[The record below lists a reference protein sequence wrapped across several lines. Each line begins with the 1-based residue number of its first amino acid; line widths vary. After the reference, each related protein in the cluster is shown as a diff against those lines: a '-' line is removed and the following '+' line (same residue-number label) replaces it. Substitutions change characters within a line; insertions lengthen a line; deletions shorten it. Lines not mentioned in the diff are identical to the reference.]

1 MCLLLGLAN
10 EQDLPPTGSKGLYK
24 KPGYMGIIF
33 LIFLFI
39 CGDLRPSFYFCLEGG
54 RVTPSDKDRIDHYEI
69 FASLSEKWHFIV
81 FNRHFFD

>member
-54 RVTPSDKDRIDHYEI
+54 RVTPSDKDRII
-69 FASLSEKWHFIV
+69 FLHQIICLAETLKEKFISP
-81 FNRHFFD
+81 